1 MTRNSSFTKLAAKA
15 DRFRALHAGPKLLV
29 LTNVWDALS
38 ARLVEAAGYAAIA
51 TSSAGVAHSLGYADG
66 QYVPRQ
72 EMLAA
77 VARIA
82 RVVELPVSADLEGG
96 YGVGP
101 ENAARLAGELIA
113 AGAIGLN
120 LEDGLDEATAKFK
133 DLSQEVEEI
142 HAIREVGAGAGVPI
156 VINAR
161 TDTFWQG
168 KEEKAKRFAEAVR
181 RCRAYREAGAD
192 CVFVPGL
199 SDAETIG
206 AFVREIGAPL
216 NVLAGTGVPNREEL
230 SRLGVRRLSFGSSLG
245 RATYGHFRKLLSLVV
260 DGADLESTLTGA
272 VPYSELNALFASRD
286 VEEGTGTV

>member
-1 MTRNSSFTKLAAKA
+1 LAIAETEGAVTKSSSFTKLAAKA

-29 LTNVWDALS
+29 LANVWDAAS
-38 ARLVEAAGYAAIA
+38 ARLVEAAGFAAIA

-66 QYVPRQ
+66 QFVPRQ

-82 RVVELPVSADLEGG
+82 RIVELPVSADLEGG

-113 AGAIGLN
+113 AGA
-120 LEDGLDEATAKFK
+120 TAKFK

-142 HAIREVGAGAGVPI
+142 HAIREVGAGAGVPL

-192 CVFVPGL
+192 CLFVPGL

-216 NVLAGTGVPNREEL
+216 NVLAGTGAPNLEEL

-245 RATYGHFRKLLSLVV
+245 RAAYGHFRKLLFLVAEGT
-260 DGADLESTLTGA
+260 DFESILTGA
-272 VPYSELNALFASRD
+272 VSYSELNALFASRGA
-286 VEEGTGTV
+286 EKESSTV

>member
-1 MTRNSSFTKLAAKA
+1 MTKDSSFTKLAAKA
-15 DRFRALHAGPKLLV
+15 ERFRALHAGPKLLV
-29 LTNVWDALS
+29 LTNVWDAVS
-38 ARLVEAAGYAAIA
+38 ARLVEEAGYSAIA

-120 LEDGLDEATAKFK
+120 LEDALDEATAKFK

-168 KEEKAKRFAEAVR
+168 KDEGNKRFAEAVR

-192 CVFVPGL
+192 CLFVPGL

-216 NVLAGTGVPNREEL
+216 NVLAGAGVPNLEEL

-245 RATYGHFRKLLSLVV
+245 RATYGHFRKLLPMVAGGT
-260 DGADLESTLTGA
+260 DFESILTGA
-272 VPYSELNALFASRD
+272 VPYSELNALFASRGAEKGRGA
-286 VEEGTGTV
+286 V